1 MSPAKQRVE
10 IDGRTLAV
18 SNLEKVLFPEVGVTK
33 AQVIDYYVRIA
44 PVLLPHL
51 AGRPVTFTRWPD
63 GVEGQT
69 FFEKN
74 SARHAPEWV
83 RRVTIPS
90 PGSSTG
96 RETLDMVVL
105 ESVADLAW
113 AANLAAL
120 ELHVPQWQVDDDG
133 VPQLPDLLV
142 LDLDPGPDTGLA
154 ECCAV
159 AERLGERLEADGL
172 DPVVKTSGS
181 KGMQVY
187 APIEAA
193 DREHPSRY
201 AKALAQELSAET
213 PDDVVWRMEKVLR
226 PGKVLIDWSQN
237 NPAKTTVAPYSLR
250 ARAGATVS
258 TPIGWDEVDAVREG
272 ADPATLRFTHRRRP
286 RRGSRSTATCSTS
299 PTPAAR
305 RCPRSESGTTG
316 VTSGLGGSP
325 DHVRPPLHRRGAAR
339 RPLPR
344 PAGHRRRPHRADGR
358 GRREHHRLAAA
369 LLRPQ
374 RRHVH
379 PAAGVRAGRPRA
391 AAAPSWR
398 ARWPRWP
405 ASGG

>member
-1 MSPAKQRVE
+1 MRTGSSRTWSGRWPTRCGRRTTGCGARPGAGFGTTWSPTTWWSSHERLCDRPAPPARERAVSPSKQRVE
-10 IDGRTLAV
+10 IEGRTLSV

-63 GVEGQT
+63 GVEGQK

-83 RRVTIPS
+83 RRVTIPR

-96 RETLDMVVL
+96 REALEMVIL
-105 ESVADLAW
+105 ESTADLAW
-113 AANLAAL
+113 SANLAAL

-142 LDLDPGPDTGLA
+142 LDLDPGPDTGIY
-154 ECCAV
+154 ECCVV

-187 APIEAA
+187 APIESPA

-201 AKALAQELSAET
+201 AKRLAQELSAET
-213 PDDVVWRMEKVLR
+213 PDSVVWRMEKVLR

-272 ADPATLRFTHRRRP
+272 ADPATLRFT
-286 RRGSRSTATCSTS
+286 
-299 PTPAAR
+299 
-305 RCPRSESGTTG
+305 TG
-316 VTSGLGGSP
+316 DVLDRVEEYGDLF
-325 DHVRPPLHRRGAAR
+325 DVANA
-339 RPLPR
+339 
-344 PAGHRRRPHRADGR
+344 HRAHLP
-358 GRREHHRLAAA
+358 E
-369 LLRPQ
+369 
-374 RRHVH
+374 V
-379 PAAGVRAGRPRA
+379 
-391 AAAPSWR
+391 
-398 ARWPRWP
+398 
-405 ASGG
+405 

>member
-1 MSPAKQRVE
+1 VTPKKQRVE
-10 IDGRTLAV
+10 VDGRTLSV
-18 SNLEKVLFPEVGVTK
+18 SNLEKVLFPEVGFTK
-33 AQVIDYYVRIA
+33 AQVIDYYVRVA

-96 RETLDMVVL
+96 RETLEMVVL
-105 ESVADLAW
+105 EAVADLAW
-113 AANLAAL
+113 SANLAAL
-120 ELHVPQWQVDDDG
+120 EIHVPQWQVDDDD

-142 LDLDPGPDTGLA
+142 LDLDPGPETGLA

-159 AERLGERLEADGL
+159 AERLGARLEQDGL

-226 PGKVLIDWSQN
+226 PGKVLIDWSQ
-237 NPAKTTVAPYSLR
+237 KTVAPYSLR
-250 ARAGATVS
+250 ARPGATVS

-272 ADPATLRFTHRRRP
+272 ADPATLRFTTDEVLARVEEY
-286 RRGSRSTATCSTS
+286 GDLFDVAN
-299 PTPAAR
+299 AR
-305 RCPRSESGTTG
+305 R
-316 VTSGLGGSP
+316 V
-325 DHVRPPLHRRGAAR
+325 A
-339 RPLPR
+339 LP
-344 PAGHRRRPHRADGR
+344 
-358 GRREHHRLAAA
+358 E
-369 LLRPQ
+369 
-374 RRHVH
+374 V
-379 PAAGVRAGRPRA
+379 
-391 AAAPSWR
+391 
-398 ARWPRWP
+398 
-405 ASGG
+405 

>member
-1 MSPAKQRVE
+1 VSGKQRVE
-10 IDGRTLAV
+10 IDGRTLSV
-18 SNLEKVLFPEVGVTK
+18 SNLEKVLFPAVGVAK

-63 GVEGQT
+63 GVDGQT

-96 RETLDMVVL
+96 RETLEMVVL

-120 ELHVPQWQVDDDG
+120 EIHVPQWQVDEDG

-142 LDLDPGPDTGLA
+142 LDLDPGPDTGLL

-187 APIEAA
+187 APIATPT

-201 AKALAQELSAET
+201 AKQLAQELSAQT

-258 TPIGWDEVDAVREG
+258 TPIGWDEVDAVRAG
-272 ADPATLRFTHRRRP
+272 ADPQELRFGTDDVLGRVAEF
-286 RRGSRSTATCSTS
+286 GDLFDVAGATR
-299 PTPAAR
+299 A
-305 RCPRSESGTTG
+305 
-316 VTSGLGGSP
+316 
-325 DHVRPPLHRRGAAR
+325 
-339 RPLPR
+339 PLP
-344 PAGHRRRPHRADGR
+344 
-358 GRREHHRLAAA
+358 E
-369 LLRPQ
+369 
-374 RRHVH
+374 V
-379 PAAGVRAGRPRA
+379 
-391 AAAPSWR
+391 
-398 ARWPRWP
+398 
-405 ASGG
+405 

>member
-1 MSPAKQRVE
+1 VSPAKQRVE
-10 IDGRTLAV
+10 IDGRTLSV
-18 SNLEKVLFPEVGVTK
+18 SNLEKVLFPEVSVTK

-74 SARHAPEWV
+74 SARHAPQWV

-120 ELHVPQWQVDDDG
+120 ELHVPQWQVDENG

-142 LDLDPGPDTGLA
+142 LDLDPGPETGLA

-159 AERLGERLEADGL
+159 AERLGARLEADGL

-187 APIEAA
+187 APIETPI

-213 PDDVVWRMEKVLR
+213 PDDIVWRMEKVLR

-272 ADPATLRFTHRRRP
+272 ADPASLRFTPDDVLARVEEY
-286 RRGSRSTATCSTS
+286 GDLFDVAGATR
-299 PTPAAR
+299 A
-305 RCPRSESGTTG
+305 
-316 VTSGLGGSP
+316 
-325 DHVRPPLHRRGAAR
+325 
-339 RPLPR
+339 PLPE
-344 PAGHRRRPHRADGR
+344 A
-358 GRREHHRLAAA
+358 
-369 LLRPQ
+369 
-374 RRHVH
+374 
-379 PAAGVRAGRPRA
+379 
-391 AAAPSWR
+391 
-398 ARWPRWP
+398 
-405 ASGG
+405 

>member
-1 MSPAKQRVE
+1 MKRQRVE
-10 IDGRTLAV
+10 IDGRVLQV
-18 SNLEKVLFPEVGVTK
+18 SNLEKVLFPEVGFTK

-44 PVLLPHL
+44 PVLLPHV

-63 GVEGQT
+63 GVEGQK

-74 SARHAPEWV
+74 SARHAPDWV

-90 PGSSTG
+90 PGSSRG

-133 VPQLPDLLV
+133 VAALPDLLV
-142 LDLDPGPDTGLA
+142 LDLDPGPETGIA
-154 ECCAV
+154 ECCVV
-159 AERLGERLEADGL
+159 AERLGQRLEVDGL

-187 APIEAA
+187 APIETPT

-201 AKALAQELSAET
+201 AKMLAQELSAET
-213 PDDVVWRMEKVLR
+213 PDEVVWRMEKVLR

-250 ARAGATVS
+250 ARPAATVS

-272 ADPATLRFTHRRRP
+272 ADPATLRFTTDDVLARVEQY
-286 RRGSRSTATCSTS
+286 GDLFDVAN
-299 PTPAAR
+299 AR
-305 RCPRSESGTTG
+305 R
-316 VTSGLGGSP
+316 
-325 DHVRPPLHRRGAAR
+325 A
-339 RPLPR
+339 PLPE
-344 PAGHRRRPHRADGR
+344 A
-358 GRREHHRLAAA
+358 
-369 LLRPQ
+369 
-374 RRHVH
+374 
-379 PAAGVRAGRPRA
+379 
-391 AAAPSWR
+391 
-398 ARWPRWP
+398 
-405 ASGG
+405 

>member
-1 MSPAKQRVE
+1 ME
-10 IDGRTLAV
+10 IAGRQLAV
-18 SNLEKVLFPEVGVTK
+18 SNLEKVLFPEVGLTK

-63 GVEGQT
+63 GVDGQA

-83 RRVTIPS
+83 RRATIPT
-90 PGSSTG
+90 PGSSRG

-105 ESVADLAW
+105 EHVADLAW

-142 LDLDPGPDTGLA
+142 LDLDPGPETGLA
-154 ECCAV
+154 ECCVV

-187 APIEAA
+187 APISAPA

-201 AKALAQELSAET
+201 AKQLAQELSAET
-213 PDDVVWRMEKVLR
+213 PDDVVWRMEKALR

-258 TPIGWDEVDAVREG
+258 TPIGWDEVDAVRDG
-272 ADPATLRFTHRRRP
+272 SLDPAALRFTTDEVLARVEQYGDLFDVANA
-286 RRGSRSTATCSTS
+286 RRGT
-299 PTPAAR
+299 
-305 RCPRSESGTTG
+305 
-316 VTSGLGGSP
+316 
-325 DHVRPPLHRRGAAR
+325 
-339 RPLPR
+339 LP
-344 PAGHRRRPHRADGR
+344 
-358 GRREHHRLAAA
+358 E
-369 LLRPQ
+369 
-374 RRHVH
+374 V
-379 PAAGVRAGRPRA
+379 
-391 AAAPSWR
+391 
-398 ARWPRWP
+398 
-405 ASGG
+405 